1 MSILSSNRLFPID
14 PSTRNIAKKLYK
26 EICEMPIISPHG
38 HTEARWF
45 AENKPFKNPTELFVT
60 PDHYVFRMLFSQG
73 IDLSELGLSST
84 ENNVSIKKPRDVWR
98 TFAKNYFLFRGTPTR
113 IWLDYVFENLFDL
126 KETLNKNN
134 SDLYYDVIDE
144 KLKQKNFLPRNL
156 FNQFNIEILCTTE
169 SPLDDLKWHKQIIE
183 SDWNGRVISAYRPDN
198 VIDPES
204 NDFAEN
210 VEKFGEINSE
220 NSISYSSYL
229 SAHFKSREYFKSLGA
244 TSTDHG
250 HPTANTFSLSKQE
263 INSLFDKSLRGK
275 LDKNQCEVFRG
286 HMLLEMARM
295 SVEDGLVMQLHPGSF
310 RGHSPEILKLYGKDK
325 GFDIPQPTNYV
336 YALKPLLD
344 ELGLNK
350 KFKMILF
357 TLDEST
363 LTREIAPLCGVYPCL
378 NIGPPWWFFD
388 SVEGMTRFRRSV
400 TETAGFYNTVGFND
414 DTRAFCSI
422 PARHDMSRRVDCAY
436 LSELIS
442 AGQIKEEEGHE
453 LAYELSY
460 GLAKKA
466 YNL

>member
-1 MSILSSNRLFPID
+1 
-14 PSTRNIAKKLYK
+14 
-26 EICEMPIISPHG
+26 MPIISPHG

-73 IDLSELGLSST
+73 IDLSELGLSSI

>member
-73 IDLSELGLSST
+73 IDLSELGLSSI

-210 VEKFGEINSE
+210 VEKFGEINAE
-220 NSISYSSYL
+220 NSTSYSGYL

-336 YALKPLLD
+336 HALKPLLD

>member
-73 IDLSELGLSST
+73 IDLSELGLSSI
-84 ENNVSIKKPRDVWR
+84 ENNVSIKKPRDVWG

-210 VEKFGEINSE
+210 IEKFGEINSE
-220 NSISYSSYL
+220 NSTSYSGYL
-229 SAHFKSREYFKSLGA
+229 AAHFKSREYFKSLGA

>member
-26 EICEMPIISPHG
+26 EICKMPIISPHG

-73 IDLSELGLSST
+73 IDLSELGLSSI

-220 NSISYSSYL
+220 NSTSYSGYL
-229 SAHFKSREYFKSLGA
+229 AAHFKSREYFKSLGA

>member
-73 IDLSELGLSST
+73 IDLSELGLSSID
-84 ENNVSIKKPRDVWR
+84 NNVSIKKPRDVWR

-378 NIGPPWWFFD
+378 KIGPPWWFFD

>member
-26 EICEMPIISPHG
+26 EIREMPIISPHG

>member
-73 IDLSELGLSST
+73 IDLSELGLSSI

>member
-1 MSILSSNRLFPID
+1 
-14 PSTRNIAKKLYK
+14 
-26 EICEMPIISPHG
+26 MPIISPHG

-73 IDLSELGLSST
+73 IDLSELGLSSID
-84 ENNVSIKKPRDVWR
+84 NNVSIKKPRDVWR

>member
-1 MSILSSNRLFPID
+1 
-14 PSTRNIAKKLYK
+14 
-26 EICEMPIISPHG
+26 MPIISPHG

>member
-73 IDLSELGLSST
+73 IDLSELGLSSID
-84 ENNVSIKKPRDVWR
+84 NNVSIKKPRDVWR

-442 AGQIKEEEGHE
+442 AGQINEEEGHE